1 MARSK
6 NVSCL
11 EQLRE
16 RDTAQETVSSSR
28 IYACAQCYG
37 APTTI
42 LAVPIYIA
50 CGERVVSGPCRQGMA
65 SQFVFV
71 TAGFRP
77 YTRMRGDVGSIVMC
91 ISPLTA
97 LMMEQRSVRGIS
109 SEYIC
114 LQQDIEA
121 MDRVRKGMVQLLYVS
136 PESILSNP
144 QWRDMLLL
152 PVYQKNFVALVVDE
166 AHCITMW

>member
-1 MARSK
+1 M
-6 NVSCL
+6 
-11 EQLRE
+11 
-16 RDTAQETVSSSR
+16 
-28 IYACAQCYG
+28 
-37 APTTI
+37 
-42 LAVPIYIA
+42 
-50 CGERVVSGPCRQGMA
+50 SGPCRQGMA

-77 YTRMRGDVGSIVMC
+77 YTGDVGSIVMC